1 MMQIVPFATE
11 VVASSMVDILI
22 GINYKPRCLLPDL
35 PRMID
40 NSSLK
45 NYACHVDTNIIW
57 P

>member
-1 MMQIVPFATE
+1 MTQIAPFATE
-11 VVASSMVDILI
+11 VVVSSMVDILI

-40 NSSLK
+40 NGSSK

>member
-1 MMQIVPFATE
+1 MMQIAPFATE
-11 VVASSMVDILI
+11 VVASSMFDILI

-40 NSSLK
+40 NAISK
-45 NYACHVDTNIIW
+45 NYARHVDTNIIW